1 MNVANLQNLERV
13 FDAKERKEARIAER
27 KADRA
32 AQQKAAK
39 QAERVCRKQEAQT
52 AVRLKAEQEAERR
65 QLRRAKQDRSCAAA
79 AGLCSNSCLQT
90 HYLEVLFAF
99 DAPPTNNRLCGKT
112 GFDCML
118 IINWRATK
126 LLLLR
131 VYICSQIS
139 STRSFESQ
147 DDAWR
152 EEHVC

>member
-1 MNVANLQNLERV
+1 MFEV
-13 FDAKERKEARIAER
+13 KERKEARIAER
-27 KADRA
+27 KADKA

-39 QAERVCRKQEAQT
+39 QAERLCRKQEAQT

-65 QLRRAKQDRSCAAA
+65 QLKRVNQNRSRVTA
-79 AGLCSNSCLQT
+79 AGLCPNSCLQT
-90 HYLEVLFAF
+90 HYPDALFAF
-99 DAPPTNNRLCGKT
+99 DAPLTNNRLCGKT

-118 IINWRATK
+118 IINWKATK

-152 EEHVC
+152 EEHVR